1 MIMGNNYKIYEN
13 VEIPLMD
20 ANMSEKDKHR
30 RALLFI
36 EAVGLIDKRKQK
48 PNKLSGGN
56 VKG

>member
-48 PNKLSGGN
+48 PNKLSGGER
-56 VKG
+56 